1 MARWR
6 VRFAGKLLSTIGTVE
21 VSDEEVRNRKGGERV
36 RIPPARLDFVRVT
49 QVSEGDR

>member
-6 VRFAGKLLSTIGTVE
+6 VGFAGKLLSTIGTVE
-21 VSDEEVRNRKGGERV
+21 ASDEKSAIEKAAKEF